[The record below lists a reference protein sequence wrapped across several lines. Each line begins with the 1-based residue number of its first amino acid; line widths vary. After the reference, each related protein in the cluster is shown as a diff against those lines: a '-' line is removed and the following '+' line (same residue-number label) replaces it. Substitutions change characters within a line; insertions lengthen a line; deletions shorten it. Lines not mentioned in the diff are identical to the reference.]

1 MGRNTCLYFEMK
13 GNQVKQKIFFKEK
26 DKMTISSSPV
36 IITCSDWIL
45 ERSQSITLSGNKI
58 KSIKTQYP
66 QEIPRSLSLV
76 ASLKVGDHTLETQK
90 GWTGLSQNNEKFV
103 TLTDVGRAT
112 IRDMASTLI
121 LNTTFQPTERECPI
135 EFVNYVMFGASTD
148 DARVLKQY
156 RYFFIRGENE
166 HFKSYLSDWCMNSMG
181 CAEELIAGLINLR
194 LYITLDDFY
203 SSFGSWSKL
212 LAMYCRRDKIELPT
226 QISPDATKM
235 IVKGL
240 IFVRKQS
247 KVVNI
252 NTLNFRVNQMFWEGD
267 RLKNIR
273 IYTIERNNVCMP
285 CFVSEEFNGQVRLD
299 ENNFITVKF
308 KLKLIE
314 EEITALCLC
323 LDGTDAMDMIES
335 ESTPLQTIAI
345 GLPNS
350 LIICVIR
357 RLPSFVELQSNL
369 KVDPNSSDL
378 IYKDELLNHVITN
391 LHVNLCG
398 VPSHSGYNRYE
409 LIRPVN

>member
-1 MGRNTCLYFEMK
+1 
-13 GNQVKQKIFFKEK
+13 
-26 DKMTISSSPV
+26 MTISSSPV

-45 ERSQSITLSGNKI
+45 ERNQSTTLCGNKI
-58 KSIKTQYP
+58 KLIKSQYP

-90 GWTGLSQNNEKFV
+90 SWAGLSQNNEKFV
-103 TLTDVGRAT
+103 TLPDIGRAT

-121 LNTTFQPTERECPI
+121 LNTTFQPQERTCPI
-135 EFVNYVMFGASTD
+135 DFVNFVMFGASTD

-156 RYFFIRGENE
+156 RYFFLREENE
-166 HFKSYLSDWCMNSMG
+166 HFKSYLCDWSMNSMG
-181 CAEELIAGLINLR
+181 CSEELIAGLINLR
-194 LYITLDDFY
+194 LYTTLDDFY

-212 LAMYCRRDKIELPT
+212 LAMYCRRDKIKLPT

-235 IVKGL
+235 IVQGL

-247 KVVNI
+247 QVVNL
-252 NTLNFRVNQMFWEGD
+252 NTLNFRVNQLFWEGD

-273 IYTIERNNVCMP
+273 IHTIERNNVCMP
-285 CFVSEEFNGQVRLD
+285 FFVSEEFMGQVRLD
-299 ENNFITVKF
+299 ENNFITVQF

-323 LDGTDAMDMIES
+323 LDGPDAMDMIES
-335 ESTPLQTIAI
+335 ESTPLQTVAI
-345 GLPNS
+345 GLQNS
-350 LIICVIR
+350 LMICVIR
-357 RLPSFVELQSNL
+357 RLPSFVELRSNL
-369 KVDPNSSDL
+369 KIDPNSSDP

-409 LIRPVN
+409 LIKPVN